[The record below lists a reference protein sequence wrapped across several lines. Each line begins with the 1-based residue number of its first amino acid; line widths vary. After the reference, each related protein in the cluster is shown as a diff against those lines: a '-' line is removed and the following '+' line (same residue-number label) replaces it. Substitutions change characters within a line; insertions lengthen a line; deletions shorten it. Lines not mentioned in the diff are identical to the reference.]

1 MACAGRA
8 AEKSVEFNYGAAAVY
23 VHLVH
28 VDLLCVVLKLS
39 LLILYYKFNH
49 HITFTCEEFEVTDAD
64 SHC

>member
-8 AEKSVEFNYGAAAVY
+8 AEKSVELYYGAAAVY

-39 LLILYYKFNH
+39 LLKSL
-49 HITFTCEEFEVTDAD
+49 V
-64 SHC
+64 